1 MLSALEIKNVKFSKA
16 MGGYKQEEVDILLD
30 KIEADIGQYE
40 RLVRELQTKNEA
52 LNSEIE

>member
-40 RLVRELQTKNEA
+40 RLV
-52 LNSEIE
+52 